1 MHSVEKEFE
10 SRYFLD
16 KEKYFEIASD
26 IFRHHPDMKMIS
38 QKNQYF
44 DTDDLLLRENHITI
58 RIRVIP
64 HRAAVLTLKTRNE
77 DGKGDIEI
85 SQTLSYFQHHALLHN
100 SHFPKGIV
108 ALKLKSLGFAL
119 TDIKYQCTLH
129 TKRMQIDKE
138 NYNFCIDEN
147 HYNDITDY
155 NIEVEADTLENA
167 EKIMKEL
174 SKRYSFK
181 IDKKCPGKSTRAL
194 LSRKK
199 DL

>member
-26 IFRHHPDMKMIS
+26 IFRGHQDMKIIS

-44 DTDDLLLRENHITI
+44 DTDELDLRQHHITI

-64 HRAAVLTLKTRNE
+64 HRAAVLTLKCKNE
-77 DGKGDIEI
+77 DGKGDLEL
-85 SQTLSYFQHHALLHN
+85 SQNLSYFQHHALLHH

-108 ALKLKSLGFAL
+108 ALKLKQLGFAL
-119 TDIKYQCTLH
+119 SDIKYQCSLQ

-138 NYNFCIDEN
+138 GFNFCIDEN
-147 HYNDITDY
+147 HYNGIVDY
-155 NIEVEADTLENA
+155 NIEVEADSMDNA

-174 SKRYSFK
+174 SEKYDFK

-194 LSRKK
+194 LSIKK
-199 DL
+199 DQ